1 MSVHVDEAR
10 RDELPSCVDGRGCF
24 DAREVADGID
34 ATLTYAD
41 IGGKPEADENVA
53 RFLGALGEMAAR
65 EGNRLFWVLGIDM
78 AHMGHS

>member
-41 IGGKPEADENVA
+41 IGPPAWRTRAVNNLATTNDQIEHA
-53 RFLGALGEMAAR
+53 M
-65 EGNRLFWVLGIDM
+65 
-78 AHMGHS
+78 HSVNMSAT